1 MHDKQQIL
9 EEGEGKCLLAAS
21 QALQEAYD
29 LKEQEHSLFT
39 YYLLDGLRIANGAAV
54 DNSGGVTPDSLGKY
68 VYDKVTDASPNQKPI
83 RKVEASG
90 DTILRIIPILQ
101 EPQKMITYFDRI

>member
-1 MHDKQQIL
+1 
-9 EEGEGKCLLAAS
+9 
-21 QALQEAYD
+21 
-29 LKEQEHSLFT
+29 
-39 YYLLDGLRIANGAAV
+39 LLDGLRIANGAAV

-101 EPQKMITYFDRI
+101 EPQKMITYLDRI